1 MSYCGVGNVPKGK
14 KRGTAKECIK
24 ANQVRYYGLEK
35 IDIDKINKIKKKSKT
50 GSYIDESLKLINLN
64 TKAKVLTQKIRTAKA
79 IISSDGT
86 TKSQKNEAEKNLK
99 AYFNTRPKLI
109 KKIKNQQKIVT
120 DLKQKEDLKQKPVK
134 KPVKQKIDTNLKQKP
149 VKKPVKQSGSKT
161 NRTIKQS
168 GSKTKR
174 TIKQSG
180 SKKKRTCKK

>member
-14 KRGTAKECIK
+14 KRGTVKECIR

-35 IDIDKINKIKKKSKT
+35 IDMDKINKVKKKKPKT
-50 GSYIDESLKLINLN
+50 GSYIDESLKLINFN
-64 TKAKVLTQKIRTAKA
+64 TKARVLTEKIRTAKA

-99 AYFNTRPKLI
+99 AYFNARPKLV

-120 DLKQKEDLKQKPVK
+120 DLKKKEELKKKPAKNTEPK
-134 KPVKQKIDTNLKQKP
+134 KPVKN
-149 VKKPVKQSGSKT
+149 
-161 NRTIKQS
+161 S

-174 TIKQSG
+174 TVKKSG
-180 SKKKRTCKK
+180 SKTKRACKK